1 MTWIDKARAK
11 YPLPVEEEGLLVN
24 VVLASVLLTLL
35 AAMACSMMLSVLQG
49 ANLWDALTFSWAAGI
64 ADALKVGWPWSLA
77 LGAGL
82 GAVLLAVN
90 ALGERAI
97 LHGPR
102 DEWRESLLEMR
113 EGLNGELPRVAAWKT
128 PLLMLAV
135 AAVEETGFR
144 YAVIGVVMVV
154 AEPAVGFLPAA
165 VVAVGASAAVF
176 AVMHFQY
183 RGYATMLVGV
193 LGLLFGIVYVATGAL
208 LAVIVAHW
216 IYDVGVVFNEA
227 RKMTRDPHYFPRK
240 NSNGR
245 RLGNRNGPQPL
256 SGVRASSS
264 AASLLHQHADGH
276 LVGSLVALQGAQ
288 KLDAEGKGGA
298 GAGSGDEVLI
308 HEDVGG
314 SLVHVGRPALLAARV
329 AGGLAPAQQAGA
341 GQQHRAGANGG
352 HVLSG
357 LHAARQLGHDP
368 GALSQVI
375 HTHRAAGHH
384 SHGEARQV
392 KGGKRR
398 IGHKRHPVGRA
409 NRQIVLDAREH
420 HLHPAATEHIRG
432 RHHFQRLAAI
442 GQKHHYA
449 LAHRD
454 LPSRNFRHMV
464 PIVRQGELRPRRSC

>member
-183 RGYATMLVGV
+183 RGYATVLVGV
-193 LGLLFGIVYVATGAL
+193 LGLLLGIAYIATGAL

-227 RKMTRDPHYFPRK
+227 HKMTRDPHYFP
-240 NSNGR
+240 S
-245 RLGNRNGPQPL
+245 GNAPENAVEEELQRAT
-256 SGVRASSS
+256 SG
-264 AASLLHQHADGH
+264 
-276 LVGSLVALQGAQ
+276 
-288 KLDAEGKGGA
+288 E
-298 GAGSGDEVLI
+298 
-308 HEDVGG
+308 
-314 SLVHVGRPALLAARV
+314 
-329 AGGLAPAQQAGA
+329 
-341 GQQHRAGANGG
+341 
-352 HVLSG
+352 
-357 LHAARQLGHDP
+357 
-368 GALSQVI
+368 
-375 HTHRAAGHH
+375 
-384 SHGEARQV
+384 
-392 KGGKRR
+392 
-398 IGHKRHPVGRA
+398 
-409 NRQIVLDAREH
+409 
-420 HLHPAATEHIRG
+420 
-432 RHHFQRLAAI
+432 
-442 GQKHHYA
+442 
-449 LAHRD
+449 
-454 LPSRNFRHMV
+454 
-464 PIVRQGELRPRRSC
+464 